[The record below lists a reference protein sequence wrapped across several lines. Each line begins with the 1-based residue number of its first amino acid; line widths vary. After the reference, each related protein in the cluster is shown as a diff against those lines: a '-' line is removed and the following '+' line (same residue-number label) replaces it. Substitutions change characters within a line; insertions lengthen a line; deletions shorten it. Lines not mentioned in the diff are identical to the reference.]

1 MLYTRRSI
9 SLLLILGTVWLSGCH
24 STHAQSATAQPSV
37 STAQVSATP
46 FASKH
51 APRDSALAVYHN
63 PTYGISFRYPR
74 NYLLHE
80 ATDSEDQEIRD
91 AQQQLASEQPGSTVV
106 AIVSIP
112 SDAYPN
118 TTFDGGALQF
128 VVNPTLTSET
138 CVASVVADSLDPQ
151 DSIGTIK
158 ISGVPFYWLQSGEL
172 AQHRGYATRVY
183 KSFVNNACYE
193 FRLEVTFEPSSGSGL
208 SQKPADSAKIL
219 HQLAQIVATLQ
230 LHPAAAN
237 ASPKPLPV
245 TTSPAQ

>member
-1 MLYTRRSI
+1 
-9 SLLLILGTVWLSGCH
+9 
-24 STHAQSATAQPSV
+24 
-37 STAQVSATP
+37 
-46 FASKH
+46 
-51 APRDSALAVYHN
+51 
-63 PTYGISFRYPR
+63 
-74 NYLLHE
+74 LHE

-91 AQQQLASEQPGSTVV
+91 AQQQLASDQPGSSLV
-106 AIVSIP
+106 ALVSIP

-118 TTFDGGALQF
+118 TTFYSGTLQL
-128 VVNPTLTSET
+128 VVNPTRTSET

-158 ISGVPFYWLQSGEL
+158 ISGVPFYWLQSGEFGQDL
-172 AQHRGYATRVY
+172 GYTTRVY
-183 KSFVNNACYE
+183 NAFLNNACYE
-193 FRLEVTFEPSSGSGL
+193 FRLEVKVEHSSDPGL

-219 HQLAQIVATLQ
+219 RQLAQIVATLQ